1 VFSLGE
7 LLIGARFDAL
17 VDELSPESNKG
28 LYFGCS
34 EFVKIGTT
42 FGPMLGAGLLG
53 LYGTESPVP
62 VFGLIG
68 GITAAGAVLIG
79 GARFQHLREIRQP
92 ADARYKAARRKGA

>member
-1 VFSLGE
+1 MPLLFITVISLGE

-17 VDELSPESNKG
+17 VDELSSDNNKG

-42 FGPMLGAGLLG
+42 FGPILGAGLLG
-53 LYGTESPVP
+53 MYGVEAPVP

-68 GITAAGAVLIG
+68 VITAAGAGLIG
-79 GARFQHLREIRQP
+79 IARFKHLRKTRP
-92 ADARYKAARRKGA
+92 PGSNA